1 MKNIVKSNSL
11 FVLLLM
17 IGTSCI
23 ARTVKNQLNN
33 KYHFHQLTRKYS
45 TMNVGCYVL
54 WAQIDICLNQIG
66 GLASISSDIRP
77 FPYGRACNNIDFQAN
92 VVNISS
98 SKNDT
103 CDSYH
108 YSGNLTASVRPG
120 YRYNSNINTNDHM
133 AANDIPSG
141 VYNYTINAYFTLCD
155 EDLHANVALCNNGSC
170 VIYDPIGRCFPY
182 DTNGTCTYYNLQTII
197 HTINETNTHI

>member
-23 ARTVKNQLNN
+23 AQTLKNQLNN
-33 KYHFHQLTRKYS
+33 KYHFHQLSRKYP
-45 TMNVGCYVL
+45 TMNLGCNVL
-54 WAQIDICLNQIG
+54 WAQIDICPNQIG
-66 GLASISSDIRP
+66 GSASITSDIRP
-77 FPYGRACNNIDFQAN
+77 VPYGPTCNCIDFQGN

-108 YSGNLTASVRPG
+108 YSGNLTVSVSPG

-141 VYNYTINAYFTLCD
+141 IYNYTINAYINLCNTG
-155 EDLHANVALCNNGSC
+155 LYANVALCNNGSC
-170 VIYDPIGRCFPY
+170 VIYDPIGAYSSYRAN
-182 DTNGTCTYYNLQTII
+182 DTCTCYDLQMII
-197 HTINETNTHI
+197 HSINETNTHI